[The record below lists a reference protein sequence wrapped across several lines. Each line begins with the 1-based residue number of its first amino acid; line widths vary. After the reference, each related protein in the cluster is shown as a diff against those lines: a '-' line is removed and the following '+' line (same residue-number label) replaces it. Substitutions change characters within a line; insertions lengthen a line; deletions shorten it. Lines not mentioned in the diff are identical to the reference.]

1 MVTVPA
7 KVEQGQTQHLSSA
20 LGPSQSTNHSQRYWK
35 GQKEPTALLIG
46 RQTTK
51 AKGRVKHITS

>member
-7 KVEQGQTQHLSSA
+7 KEEQRQTQRWSSA

-46 RQTTK
+46 RRTTK
-51 AKGRVKHITS
+51 AKGTAKGTAS